1 MRKTDGLGS
10 LKENIENR
18 IHQHYKLVL
27 DLNTR
32 VESLYAENDIS
43 RREVRIIITHVVFKD
58 GNSD

>member
-43 RREVRIIITHVVFKD
+43 RREVRIIITHEVF
-58 GNSD
+58 